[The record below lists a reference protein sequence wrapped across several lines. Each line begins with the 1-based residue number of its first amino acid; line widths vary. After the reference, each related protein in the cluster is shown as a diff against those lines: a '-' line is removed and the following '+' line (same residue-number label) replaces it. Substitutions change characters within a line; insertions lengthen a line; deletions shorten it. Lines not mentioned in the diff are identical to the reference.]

1 MLNAAQF
8 QAIHRRTATIATLPD
23 HADSH
28 THPAAGK
35 WRGFCRKSS
44 QPQKLF
50 RQRLFFCALPDSSP
64 GLTAASSAAIFPS
77 V

>member
-35 WRGFCRKSS
+35 
-44 QPQKLF
+44 
-50 RQRLFFCALPDSSP
+50 
-64 GLTAASSAAIFPS
+64 
-77 V
+77 